1 MIRIALIILALT
13 ASPALAQSVEEQVR
27 SQLSAQGFTEID
39 MRRTLLGRLR
49 VVATSETH
57 RREIVINPGSGA
69 ILRDYWEERDGDD
82 EDDDDGVRVFIP
94 DGADGDRR
102 DDEDDDDRD
111 DDRADREDEEVRRDD
126 EDDDDEDDDDDD
138 TDDDDSDDED
148 DDDDDDGEDDDDD
161 DEDDD

>member
-1 MIRIALIILALT
+1 MIRTALIILALT
-13 ASPALAQSVEEQVR
+13 ASPAPALAQSVEEQVR
-27 SQLSAQGFTEID
+27 TQLSAQGFTEID

-126 EDDDDEDDDDDD
+126 EDDDD
-138 TDDDDSDDED
+138 SDDED